1 MDNTINNGGTPP
13 QTGTGYQVQDVNPNA
28 DSLTEA
34 LGISEAR
41 RSELTGDVM
50 ESFKSKPNMKIS
62 TRWKEVTAQARNANE
77 TAWIIFLL
85 TKLQNDPVA
94 NFLRGLLR

>member
-13 QTGTGYQVQDVNPNA
+13 QTGAYQVQDVNPNA
-28 DSLTEA
+28 GSLTEA

-41 RSELTGDVM
+41 RSELVDGIM
-50 ESFKSKPNMKIS
+50 ESTKNNPSMKVS
-62 TRWKEVTAQARNANE
+62 SRWKEVTTQARNANE

-85 TKLQNDPVA
+85 TKLQNDPLA
-94 NFLRGLLR
+94 GFLRGMLP